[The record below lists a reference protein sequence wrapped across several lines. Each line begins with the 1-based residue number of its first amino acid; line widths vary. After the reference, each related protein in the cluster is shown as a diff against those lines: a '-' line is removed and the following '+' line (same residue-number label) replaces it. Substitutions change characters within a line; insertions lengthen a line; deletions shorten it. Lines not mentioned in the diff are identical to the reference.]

1 MDWSKTK
8 SIFIIVFL
16 VLDIFLMSL
25 FVNKVSESNPETL
38 SQATFEEKL
47 KADKIKYPKTLSQ
60 DPTEEKYIQA
70 KSRKFKD
77 EDISVLKDQDVTIIN
92 ESTIHSTLDEPV
104 PLDKDFSPDDLN
116 DFMENQVIDGDKYS
130 FWNYSTEE
138 QTITYYQTYRGRQL
152 FNNTNGKIVLTVN
165 NDNKIVSYKQSML
178 EDLNEFGEDKSIIPS
193 FVALQGLYTNQKIS
207 PDSVVHK
214 PKLGYWTFLS
224 EESQVLA
231 PTWHFVVE
239 SGDKKENLFINA
251 VEGQIVEISKPEKET
266 LE

>member
-25 FVNKVSESNPETL
+25 FINKVGESNPETL

-77 EDISVLKDQDVTIIN
+77 EDLNVLKNQDVTILN
-92 ESTIHSTLDEPV
+92 ENTIHSTLDDPV
-104 PLDKDFSPDDLN
+104 ALDKDFSPDDLA
-116 DFMENQVIDGDKYS
+116 DFMKNQVLDGNKYS
-130 FWNYSTEE
+130 FWDYNKDE
-138 QTITYYQTYRGRQL
+138 QIITYFQTYQGRQL

-165 NDNKIVSYKQSML
+165 NENKIVSYKQSML

-193 FVALQGLYTNQKIS
+193 FVALQGLYTNQKIGTG
-207 PDSVVHK
+207 SVVHK

-239 SGDKKENLFINA
+239 SGNKEEDLFINA
-251 VEGQIVEISKPEKET
+251 VEGQIVEINKPEKET